1 MYSFGKLVQDIPIMA
16 KRSSLDIRPQNANP
30 RKSKNRIAA
39 KKKMLAERA
48 AKKEENKKKNWKR
61 KK

>member
-1 MYSFGKLVQDIPIMA
+1 MA

-48 AKKEENKKKNWKR
+48 AKKEANKKKNWKR